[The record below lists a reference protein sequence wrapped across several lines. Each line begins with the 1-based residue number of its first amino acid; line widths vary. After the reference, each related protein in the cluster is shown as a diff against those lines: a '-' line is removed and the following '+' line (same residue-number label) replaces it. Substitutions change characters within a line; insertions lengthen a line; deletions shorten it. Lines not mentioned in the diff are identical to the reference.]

1 MLYFGIPQYRLPE
14 AVLGAEIQRIL
25 DLGVELKLNTT
36 IGRDVSVQQLREKHD
51 AVFLAI
57 GAGVGLH
64 LGIPGEDGP
73 DMWTGI
79 DFLSALNRGNAPE
92 IGAQVVVVGGGNT
105 AMDAA
110 RAARRTGAQVT
121 VLYRRTRN

>member
-14 AVLGAEIQRIL
+14 TVLGAEIQRIL
-25 DLGVELKLNTT
+25 DLGVELKLNTA
-36 IGRDVSVQQLREKHD
+36 IGRDLTVQQLRDSHEV
-51 AVFLAI
+51 VFLGI

-64 LGIPGEDGP
+64 LGILGEDGP
-73 DMWTGI
+73 GVWTGT

-92 IGAQVVVVGGGNT
+92 LGAQVVVVGGGNT

-110 RAARRTGAQVT
+110 RPPRNARH
-121 VLYRRTRN
+121 RNRDR